1 MIYNHPNNARMK
13 EIRPNPNILYPGDRF
28 YVPDKQEKQESRSTE
43 QRHRF
48 QKPPTVKV
56 LRIAVED
63 GNGKRLSNTPYELT
77 VKGQVYRG
85 ATDGQG
91 ILEEKVL
98 MEAEAGT
105 LRIQDYV
112 WPLLIGHLN
121 PMDHTPDNGVS
132 GYQARLRNLGYN
144 PGPIDG
150 ICGPRTRAAVRAF
163 QRDNPPLEV
172 DGIVGPKTRAKL
184 LERYGC

>member
-1 MIYNHPNNARMK
+1 KIP
-13 EIRPNPNILYPGDRF
+13 I
-28 YVPDKQEKQESRSTE
+28 
-43 QRHRF
+43 
-48 QKPPTVKV
+48 
-56 LRIAVED
+56 
-63 GNGKRLSNTPYELT
+63 
-77 VKGQVYRG
+77 
-85 ATDGQG
+85 
-91 ILEEKVL
+91 
-98 MEAEAGT
+98 EAESGT
-105 LRIQDYV
+105 LRIQNYV

-121 PMDHTPDNGVS
+121 PMENTPDNGVS

-184 LERYGC
+184 LQKCGC